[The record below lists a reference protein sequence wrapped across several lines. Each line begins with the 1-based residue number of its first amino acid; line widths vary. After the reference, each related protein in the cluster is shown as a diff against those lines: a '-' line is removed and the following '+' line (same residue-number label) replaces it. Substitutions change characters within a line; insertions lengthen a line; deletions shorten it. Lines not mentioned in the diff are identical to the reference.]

1 MVFSRMHAERNL
13 FTRERHDGLY
23 YPFTDLLAKVSRVVN
38 YLCMHAYGDGSFP
51 LSDTPLHPPR
61 ESSARTRGSGPG
73 EPSPRHTA

>member
-23 YPFTDLLAKVSRVVN
+23 YPFTYLLAKVSRAVFLLTP

-51 LSDTPLHPPR
+51 LSDTPLALYSCMRVKCFLSH
-61 ESSARTRGSGPG
+61 A
-73 EPSPRHTA
+73 ADV